1 METSKSLIY
10 ATRSLPQEEQEKIKN
25 AGLDYA
31 EEDFIEVAHNYDS
44 EQFWEA
50 LLHSPTQ
57 ARIFTS
63 KNAVYSLEK
72 LTNDQAP
79 ELPPKKTFT
88 VGIRATERL
97 EALGM
102 YTAARALNAIS
113 LAQIIARNAEVR
125 AVDFFCGNQ
134 SLQDLPEYLESKNI
148 EVFQHE
154 VYQTELRVQKID
166 TSPIRGIIFLSPT
179 AVYSFFKKNTLDPEI
194 PCFCIGAT
202 TAEAVHL
209 RCDNPQYLA
218 DEPSLSSV
226 VDRVVEFFHQAETSI

>member
-1 METSKSLIY
+1 METSKPLIY
-10 ATRSLPQEEQEKIKN
+10 ATRTLPEDQQARIQE
-25 AGLDYA
+25 AGLNYDD
-31 EEDFIEVAHNYDS
+31 EDFIEVAHDFDRD
-44 EQFWEA
+44 QFWEA
-50 LLHSPTQ
+50 LLHSPSQ
-57 ARIFTS
+57 ARVFTS

-72 LTNDQAP
+72 LTEGN
-79 ELPPKKTFT
+79 PPVIPLKKTFT

-97 EALGM
+97 EKLDIPS
-102 YTAARALNAIS
+102 AARAANAIS
-113 LAQIIARNAEVR
+113 LAQIIARNADVR
-125 AVDFFCGNQ
+125 GVDFFCGNQ

-154 VYQTELRVQKID
+154 VYQTELRSQEID

-179 AVYSFFKKNTLDPEI
+179 AVYSFFKKNSLDPHI

-209 RCDNPQYLA
+209 RCDNPRKLA

-226 VDRVVEFFHQAETSI
+226 VDRVIEFFHQSQVS